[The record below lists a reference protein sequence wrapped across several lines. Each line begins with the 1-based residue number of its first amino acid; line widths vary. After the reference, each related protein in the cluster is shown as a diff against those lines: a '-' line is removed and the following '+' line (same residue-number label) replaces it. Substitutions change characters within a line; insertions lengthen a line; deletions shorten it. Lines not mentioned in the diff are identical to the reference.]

1 MQEFVLPVTFKEK
14 EINFNATLFRVGYIY
29 KIEVEV
35 NDLKVQF
42 ERDEE
47 GAWRALLSE
56 EDLQRNRSIT
66 KELLAAIVESID
78 YITK

>member
-1 MQEFVLPVTFKEK
+1 MQEFVLPVTVNET
-14 EINFNATLFRVGYIY
+14 ELNFNARLFRVGYIY
-29 KIEVEV
+29 KIEVDV
-35 NDLKVQF
+35 GDLKIQF

-47 GAWRALLSE
+47 GGWRALLSE

-66 KELLAAIVESID
+66 KELLMAIVESID